1 MTRHFV
7 QCVECV
13 PKKFTRFIAATLSD
27 HSVRRPTIYATA
39 MLLVVVPLVNA
50 RATNLVRTLCANT
63 TLVDSAKIQ
72 LIVLLGMKILSCA
85 GNCKTLKGVTVVSDP
100 VAFQNHLLAM

>member
-13 PKKFTRFIAATLSD
+13 QKKFTQFIAATLPD
-27 HSVRRPTIYATA
+27 RSVRRPTIYATA

-50 RATNLVRTLCANT
+50 RATNLARTLCANT

-72 LIVLLGMKILSCA
+72 LIVLPGMKILSSA
-85 GNCKTLKGVTVVSDP
+85 GNCKILKGATAVSDL
-100 VAFQNHLLAM
+100 VAIQNHLLVM